1 MALSLNSLNFSVDK
15 IMIHLTLRVLI
26 IDDTPQCCL
35 SDRISHSRAKGK
47 TYE

>member
-1 MALSLNSLNFSVDK
+1 MALSLNSLKFSVDK
-15 IMIHLTLRVLI
+15 VMIHLTLRVLI
-26 IDDTPQCCL
+26 IVDTQCSL